1 MSVPVLFLGGAGRG
15 VGEGVWGNQDLV
27 EIFAHKRWSLITI
40 SPIMM
45 LFGRI
50 YIIEEKNI
58 QIISIFYLIYAA
70 EWIREDVSKNIER
83 VQNRPDPILI
93 MFTSLWLGIK
103 CLMLC
108 TTNPLKVSRDPNF
121 AVNPTFPHPP
131 FIWPGQS
138 RAPNDALLHHR
149 YIDLG
154 QNQILFSGICWWIS
168 QAKSGIQNRD
178 IACVGD

>member
-1 MSVPVLFLGGAGRG
+1 MSVPVLFLGAGRG

-40 SPIMM
+40 LPIMM

-83 VQNRPDPILI
+83 VQNRPDIPILV
-93 MFTSLWLGIK
+93 MFTSLWLGNK

-108 TTNPLKVSRDPNF
+108 TTNPLKVSQDPNF

-138 RAPNDALLHHR
+138 RVLMMPCCI
-149 YIDLG
+149 IDT
-154 QNQILFSGICWWIS
+154 
-168 QAKSGIQNRD
+168 
-178 IACVGD
+178 